1 MVCRLGDS
9 VPQGKVETA
18 STQPPG
24 LAMGLQLSG
33 PWHKARGTRSGLR
46 NGAES
51 YSCVLGA
58 ASGDPCACAGQAAAT
73 FCGHATI
80 PIRTEKPRLDAVML

>member
-1 MVCRLGDS
+1 MS
-9 VPQGKVETA
+9 QGKVETTL
-18 STQPPG
+18 TQPPG
-24 LAMGLQLSG
+24 LVVGLQLSG
-33 PWHKARGTRSGLR
+33 PWHKARGMRSGLR

-58 ASGDPCACAGQAAAT
+58 ASGDPCTRKGQAAAT
-73 FCGHATI
+73 FCGHVTI

>member
-1 MVCRLGDS
+1 MPR
-9 VPQGKVETA
+9 GKVETA
-18 STQPPG
+18 PTQPPG
-24 LAMGLQLSG
+24 LAVGLQLSG

-51 YSCVLGA
+51 YSCFLGA
-58 ASGDPCACAGQAAAT
+58 ASRDPCARAGPAAAT